1 MQCLGVSIFKIR
13 KTRSFLI
20 IWIIRYYHKLLL
32 EEICLENDGMCFR
45 KYCKKIFSFILVSS
59 EKSWKSANQNV
70 LIFMSVYLHLKL
82 WSVFFFS
89 FFFLFIFFFFLQP
102 ANLQPICICLNP
114 SSLWNCKYVT
124 CLFLFAPKLLPIWL
138 YFSNAI

>member
-1 MQCLGVSIFKIR
+1 MTCRCHIKMQCLGVSIFKIR

-89 FFFLFIFFFFLQP
+89 FFFLFIFLFFLFFCQEF
-102 ANLQPICICLNP
+102 NP
-114 SSLWNCKYVT
+114 NT
-124 CLFLFAPKLLPIWL
+124 QQEKLLWREKQKWDFFHHI
-138 YFSNAI
+138 SKSKES